1 MMILII
7 IFGRLDNQSEYG
19 TCIFVS
25 FRFPIQH
32 FFWKQFLCNNF
43 ILCLY
48 LPGQLGAGAIAG
60 ITIAVVLVV
69 LIYRHL
75 KKVAMI
81 INNN

>member
-1 MMILII
+1 MA
-7 IFGRLDNQSEYG
+7 F
-19 TCIFVS
+19 
-25 FRFPIQH
+25 
-32 FFWKQFLCNNF
+32 
-43 ILCLY
+43 Y

-81 INNN
+81 NNN